1 MLFCNIWYR
10 HETCYDS
17 LLCRQ
22 SFWPNGYKAE
32 PRLPR
37 DEATRMRTRVA
48 AKVALL
54 SSLSGECQIELITSQ
69 HNVLFSRVRGLGIIF
84 TVFLVLGLC
93 KCFTYFGLHCFS
105 EYFYR

>member
-1 MLFCNIWYR
+1 ML
-10 HETCYDS
+10 H
-17 LLCRQ
+17 RQ

-54 SSLSGECQIELITSQ
+54 SSLSGECQIELIASQ
-69 HNVLFSRVRGLGIIF
+69 HNVLFSRVHGLGVIF
-84 TVFLVLGLC
+84 TIFLVLGLY
-93 KCFTYFGLHCFS
+93 KYTTYFSLHCFS